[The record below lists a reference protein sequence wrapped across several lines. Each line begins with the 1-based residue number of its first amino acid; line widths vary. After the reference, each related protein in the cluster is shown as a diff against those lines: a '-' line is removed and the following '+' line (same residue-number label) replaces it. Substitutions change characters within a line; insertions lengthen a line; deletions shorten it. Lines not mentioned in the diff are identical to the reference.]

1 MILSQM
7 IPQNSEEST
16 NANKDLPQK
25 NYLSFMKRIKKQRK
39 NKLIIKWTDYELVN
53 DKGTPAETDLEYN
66 KETFEKLVMLKTWK
80 KMN

>member
-1 MILSQM
+1 M

-39 NKLIIKWTDYELVN
+39 NKLIIK
-53 DKGTPAETDLEYN
+53 
-66 KETFEKLVMLKTWK
+66 
-80 KMN
+80 